1 MDIALPRLVYRLT
14 LLFLLMLPEIFLL
27 LYYFLLQ
34 FFSWLLSVS
43 LLVTFWITLYSHTDL
58 LDLGSLADAKR
69 RLSVSCSHLCTIQG
83 KGVDVRNSSSTLCI
97 RHYPTRF
104 HWSTFLPGII
114 DRVLNYSHISFYESH
129 LSVHIITS
137 FRVLS
142 KSFGPRCDRAKCW
155 TPERVLLPT
164 LQHQVISTTEERHK
178 QQTIKRTVTTTTT
191 GTKQNNHTD

>member
-69 RLSVSCSHLCTIQG
+69 RLPVSCSHLCTIQG
-83 KGVDVRNSSSTLCI
+83 KGVDVRNSSSTLC
-97 RHYPTRF
+97 
-104 HWSTFLPGII
+104 STISLVYFFAWDYRSSSELQSYII
-114 DRVLNYSHISFYESH
+114 LRIA
-129 LSVHIITS
+129 
-137 FRVLS
+137 
-142 KSFGPRCDRAKCW
+142 P
-155 TPERVLLPT
+155 
-164 LQHQVISTTEERHK
+164 ISTHHHIFQGIK
-178 QQTIKRTVTTTTT
+178 QEFRSKMRSRQMLDAWKGPPANIAASGHIYNRRKA
-191 GTKQNNHTD
+191 

>member
-1 MDIALPRLVYRLT
+1 MLSLSSSSWT
-14 LLFLLMLPEIFLL
+14 LRYQDWFVDSSCYSSLCYLKFFCFCITF
-27 LYYFLLQ
+27 YCNFRQ
-34 FFSWLLSVS
+34 FFSWLLSVT

-69 RLSVSCSHLCTIQG
+69 RLPVSCSHLCTIQG

-129 LSVHIITS
+129 LSVHIGTS
-137 FRVLS
+137 VIPAFRGIKQEFRS
-142 KSFGPRCDRAKCW
+142 KMRSRQMLDAWKGPPANIAASGHIYNRRKA
-155 TPERVLLPT
+155 
-164 LQHQVISTTEERHK
+164 
-178 QQTIKRTVTTTTT
+178 
-191 GTKQNNHTD
+191 